1 MLLTTKRNARGTTKM
16 DLPKSSAWE
25 ELTIPLEWEKLP
37 KFLDDKA
44 RNYDLN
50 SSQDI
55 DSQDIGIDKENVD
68 DIISL
73 ISHELR
79 TPLTCIRGAIGLLLS
94 GKIGAIPQQGQRMLE
109 IALNNTDRLVRLTN
123 MIESNPEAQA
133 KILTAEDLERLRL
146 GNDLYAAVA
155 SALKNNQSS
164 HSTQPNATTSPL
176 KQIANVETNQE
187 LTLNYQPIVDLGT
200 REITG
205 FEALARWYN
214 PRLGAI
220 SPAEFIP
227 IAEET
232 GLINDL
238 GMWVLRTACK
248 QLHQWQQ
255 EFPCHSPQKSPLTM
269 SVNVSGI
276 QLANPEFIM
285 QVQAVLAEYPLQPT
299 SLRLEI
305 TESVLMDDKG
315 ATLDTLN
322 QLKKLGIK
330 LYIDDFGTGY
340 SSLSRLYELPLDILK
355 IDQSFIRQQKW
366 DLVYTLMLLAHSQKL
381 GVIAEGV
388 ETQAQCDRLQD
399 LGCTDAQGY
408 LFSKPLDTVIA
419 TKFLRDRK
427 IFTTN

>member
-1 MLLTTKRNARGTTKM
+1 MLLTTKRNTRGKTKM
-16 DLPKSSAWE
+16 NSPKSSDWEGLAIPLDWE
-25 ELTIPLEWEKLP
+25 ELPT
-37 KFLDDKA
+37 FLDDEA
-44 RNYDLN
+44 RDPEIHL
-50 SSQDI
+50 SQNINISD
-55 DSQDIGIDKENVD
+55 DNVD
-68 DIISL
+68 EFISL

-94 GKIGAIPQQGQRMLE
+94 GKIGAIPKQGQRMLE

-133 KILTAEDLERLRL
+133 KILTTEDLERLRL

-155 SALKNNQSS
+155 SALRNNQVANSS
-164 HSTQPNATTSPL
+164 QNDADFLPINSV
-176 KQIANVETNQE
+176 ANVETEQE
-187 LTLNYQPIVDLGT
+187 LTLNYQPIVDLET
-200 REITG
+200 RELKG

-214 PRLGAI
+214 PRLGRV

-232 GLINDL
+232 GLIKDL

-255 EFPCHSPQKSPLTM
+255 QFPKQSPNQSPLTM
-269 SVNVSGI
+269 SINVSGI
-276 QLANPEFIM
+276 QLADPEFIF
-285 QVQAVLAEYPLQPT
+285 QVQAVLAEYPLLPT

-305 TESVLMDDKG
+305 TESILMENKG

-322 QLKKLGIK
+322 QLKELGIK

-381 GVIAEGV
+381 GVIVEGV
-388 ETQAQCDRLQD
+388 ETQAQCDRLQS
-399 LGCTDAQGY
+399 LGCNDAQGY
-408 LFSKPLDTVIA
+408 LFSKPVDIATA
-419 TKFLRDRK
+419 TKFLAEK
-427 IFTTN
+427 TVFTTT

>member
-1 MLLTTKRNARGTTKM
+1 M
-16 DLPKSSAWE
+16 DSAKSSNWE
-25 ELTIPLEWEKLP
+25 GLAVPLEWEELP
-37 KFLDDKA
+37 TFLDDEA
-44 RNYDLN
+44 RNSEIDL
-50 SSQDI
+50 SQDI
-55 DSQDIGIDKENVD
+55 NINDDNVD
-68 DIISL
+68 DFIAL

-94 GKIGAIPQQGQRMLE
+94 GKIGTIPQQGQRMLE

-155 SALKNNQSS
+155 SALR
-164 HSTQPNATTSPL
+164 HDDDANASQNDAATLPI
-176 KQIANVETNQE
+176 KRIADLETNQE
-187 LTLNYQPIVDLGT
+187 LTLNYQPIVDLET
-200 REITG
+200 KEITG

-214 PRLGAI
+214 PRLGTI
-220 SPAEFIP
+220 SPGEFIP

-238 GMWVLRTACK
+238 GIWVLRTACK
-248 QLHQWQQ
+248 QLHQWQHK
-255 EFPCHSPQKSPLTM
+255 FPYYSPQQSPLTM

-276 QLANPEFIM
+276 QLADPEFIG
-285 QVQAVLAEYPLQPT
+285 QVRAVLTEYPLLPT

-305 TESVLMDDKG
+305 TETVLMENKG

-322 QLKKLGIK
+322 QLKDLGIK

-340 SSLSRLYELPLDILK
+340 SSISRLYELPLDILK

-381 GVIAEGV
+381 GVIVEGV
-388 ETQAQCDRLQD
+388 ETQSQCDRLQS

-408 LFSKPLDTVIA
+408 LFSKPVDTIAA
-419 TKFLRDRK
+419 TKFLTDK
-427 IFTTN
+427 TVFTAI

>member
-1 MLLTTKRNARGTTKM
+1 M
-16 DLPKSSAWE
+16 DLAKSSDWE
-25 ELTIPLEWEKLP
+25 GLTRPLEWEEVP
-37 KFLDDKA
+37 MFLDDEA
-44 RNYDLN
+44 RNQEIDLA
-50 SSQDI
+50 QDI
-55 DSQDIGIDKENVD
+55 NINENIDDFVA
-68 DIISL
+68 L

-79 TPLTCIRGAIGLLLS
+79 TPLTCIQGAIGLLLS
-94 GKIGAIPQQGQRMLE
+94 GKIGPIPKQGQRMLE

-123 MIESNPEAQA
+123 MIENNPEAQA
-133 KILTAEDLERLRL
+133 KILTTEDLERLRL
-146 GNDLYAAVA
+146 ANDLYSAVA
-155 SALKNNQSS
+155 SALQNDRANSETSSSNLSSNLPSNQAV
-164 HSTQPNATTSPL
+164 NL
-176 KQIANVETNQE
+176 ETNQE
-187 LTLNYQPIVDLGT
+187 LALNYQPIVDLET

-214 PRLGAI
+214 PRLGSV
-220 SPAEFIP
+220 SPGEFIP

-238 GMWVLRTACK
+238 GIWVLRTACQ

-255 EFPCHSPQKSPLTM
+255 QFPLESPQKAPLTM

-276 QLANPEFIM
+276 QLADPEFIF
-285 QVQAVLAEYPLQPT
+285 QVQAVLAEYPLLPS

-305 TESVLMDDKG
+305 TESVLMEDKG
-315 ATLDTLN
+315 TTLDTFN
-322 QLKKLGIK
+322 QLKDLGIK

-381 GVIAEGV
+381 GVIVEGV
-388 ETQAQCDRLQD
+388 ETQTQCDRLQS

-408 LFSKPLDTVIA
+408 FFSRPVDTKTA
-419 TKFLRDRK
+419 TKFLREK
-427 IFTTN
+427 IVFTTT

>member
-1 MLLTTKRNARGTTKM
+1 MLLNTKKNGRGTTKM
-16 DLPKSSAWE
+16 DPEKSSNWE
-25 ELTIPLEWEKLP
+25 ALAIPLKWGELP
-37 KFLDDKA
+37 TFLDDEA
-44 RNYDLN
+44 SNSEIDL
-50 SSQDI
+50 SQDI
-55 DSQDIGIDKENVD
+55 DINDENVD
-68 DIISL
+68 EFISL

-94 GKIGAIPQQGQRMLE
+94 GKIGTIPQQGQRMLE

-123 MIESNPEAQA
+123 MIESNPETQA

-155 SALKNNQSS
+155 SAFRHDYHAKASQND
-164 HSTQPNATTSPL
+164 PATLPINHL
-176 KQIANVETNQE
+176 ANLDANQE
-187 LTLNYQPIVDLGT
+187 LTLNYQPIVDLET
-200 REITG
+200 KEITG

-214 PRLGAI
+214 PRLGTI
-220 SPAEFIP
+220 SPGEFIP

-232 GLINDL
+232 GLINEL

-248 QLHQWQQ
+248 QLHDWQQ
-255 EFPCHSPQKSPLTM
+255 QFPQRSLNPSPLTM

-276 QLANPEFIM
+276 QLADPEFIN
-285 QVQAVLAEYPLQPT
+285 QVQAVLADYPLLPT

-305 TESVLMDDKG
+305 TETVLMENKG

-322 QLKKLGIK
+322 QLKNLGIK

-381 GVIAEGV
+381 GVIVEGV
-388 ETQAQCDRLQD
+388 ETQSQCDRLQS

-408 LFSKPLDTVIA
+408 LFSKPVDTIAA
-419 TKFLRDRK
+419 TKFLRDNTV
-427 IFTTN
+427 FTPA

>member
-1 MLLTTKRNARGTTKM
+1 MLLTTKRNARGITKI
-16 DLPKSSAWE
+16 DLPKSSDWE
-25 ELTIPLEWEKLP
+25 GLAIPLEREEKP
-37 KFLDDKA
+37 TFLDDEA
-44 RNYDLN
+44 RNPEIDLA
-50 SSQDI
+50 QDI
-55 DSQDIGIDKENVD
+55 DINENIENIDEF
-68 DIISL
+68 IAL

-94 GKIGAIPQQGQRMLE
+94 GKIGTISQQGQRMLE

-146 GNDLYAAVA
+146 GNDLYSAVA
-155 SALKNNQSS
+155 SALRNDRVNSEKHSSSLPPNQ
-164 HSTQPNATTSPL
+164 T
-176 KQIANVETNQE
+176 ANLETNQE
-187 LTLNYQPIVDLGT
+187 LALNYQPIVDLDT
-200 REITG
+200 KKITG

-214 PRLGAI
+214 PRLGTV
-220 SPAEFIP
+220 SPGEFIP

-238 GMWVLRTACK
+238 GIWVLRTACK

-255 EFPCHSPQKSPLTM
+255 QFPQNSPNQSPLTM

-276 QLANPEFIM
+276 QLADPEFIF
-285 QVQAVLAEYPLQPT
+285 QVQAVLAEYPLLPT

-305 TESVLMDDKG
+305 TESVLMENKG

-322 QLKKLGIK
+322 QLKNLGIK

-340 SSLSRLYELPLDILK
+340 SSLSRLYELPLDVLK

-381 GVIAEGV
+381 GVIVEGV
-388 ETQAQCDRLQD
+388 ETQAQCDRLHS
-399 LGCTDAQGY
+399 LGCTNVQGY
-408 LFSKPLDTVIA
+408 LFSKPVDTTAA
-419 TKFLRDRK
+419 TKFLMEK
-427 IFTTN
+427 TVFTAT

>member
-1 MLLTTKRNARGTTKM
+1 M
-16 DLPKSSAWE
+16 DAPKSSNWE
-25 ELTIPLEWEKLP
+25 GLAIPLEWEELP
-37 KFLDDKA
+37 TFLDDEA
-44 RNYDLN
+44 RNSEIDL
-50 SSQDI
+50 SQDI
-55 DSQDIGIDKENVD
+55 DINDENVD
-68 DIISL
+68 EFISL

-94 GKIGAIPQQGQRMLE
+94 GKIGTIPTQGQRMLE

-155 SALKNNQSS
+155 SALRNNHDDNFSQ
-164 HSTQPNATTSPL
+164 NDAATLPIN
-176 KQIANVETNQE
+176 QIANLETNQE
-187 LTLNYQPIVDLGT
+187 LTLNYQPIVDLET
-200 REITG
+200 KEITG

-214 PRLGAI
+214 PRLGTI
-220 SPAEFIP
+220 SPGEFIP

-238 GMWVLRTACK
+238 GIWVLRTACK

-255 EFPCHSPQKSPLTM
+255 RFPHHSPQQSPLTM

-276 QLANPEFIM
+276 QLADPEFIN
-285 QVQAVLAEYPLQPT
+285 QVRAVLTDYPLLPT

-305 TESVLMDDKG
+305 TETVLMENKG

-322 QLKKLGIK
+322 QLKDLGIK

-381 GVIAEGV
+381 GVIVEGV
-388 ETQAQCDRLQD
+388 ETQTQCDRLQG

-408 LFSKPLDTVIA
+408 FFSKPVDTIAA
-419 TKFLRDRK
+419 TKFLTDK
-427 IFTTN
+427 TVFTTT

>member
-1 MLLTTKRNARGTTKM
+1 M
-16 DLPKSSAWE
+16 DSAKSSDWE
-25 ELTIPLEWEKLP
+25 GLAIPIEWDKLP
-37 KFLDDKA
+37 KFLDDEA
-44 RNYDLN
+44 RNL
-50 SSQDI
+50 DI
-55 DSQDIGIDKENVD
+55 DLAQDLDINDENVD
-68 DIISL
+68 EFIAL

-94 GKIGAIPQQGQRMLE
+94 GKIGAISNQGQRMLE

-155 SALKNNQSS
+155 SAFRNN
-164 HSTQPNATTSPL
+164 HGTNAKQNDNDAATLPIS
-176 KQIANVETNQE
+176 QIANLETNQE
-187 LTLNYQPIVDLGT
+187 LTLNYQPIVDLDT
-200 REITG
+200 KKITG

-214 PRLGAI
+214 PRLGTI
-220 SPAEFIP
+220 SPGEFIP

-238 GMWVLRTACK
+238 GIWVLRTACK

-255 EFPCHSPQKSPLTM
+255 EFPDHSFKQSPLTM

-276 QLANPEFIM
+276 QLADPEFIF
-285 QVQAVLAEYPLQPT
+285 QVQAVLADYPLLPT

-305 TESVLMDDKG
+305 TETVLMENKG

-322 QLKKLGIK
+322 QLKDLGIK

-381 GVIAEGV
+381 GVIVEGV
-388 ETQAQCDRLQD
+388 ETQTQCDRLQS

-408 LFSKPLDTVIA
+408 FFSKPVDTVAA
-419 TKFLRDRK
+419 TKFLTDK
-427 IFTTN
+427 KVFTVA

>member
-1 MLLTTKRNARGTTKM
+1 MLLTTKRTARGITKM
-16 DLPKSSAWE
+16 DSAKSSDWE
-25 ELTIPLEWEKLP
+25 ELAVPIEWEKLP
-37 KFLDDKA
+37 KFLDDEA
-44 RNYDLN
+44 RNPESDLA
-50 SSQDI
+50 QDMEI
-55 DSQDIGIDKENVD
+55 NDENVD
-68 DIISL
+68 EFISL

-155 SALKNNQSS
+155 SALRNNHGANSS
-164 HSTQPNATTSPL
+164 QNDAATLSINH
-176 KQIANVETNQE
+176 IANLEANQE
-187 LTLNYQPIVDLGT
+187 LTLNYQPIVDLDT

-214 PRLGAI
+214 PRLGTI
-220 SPAEFIP
+220 SPGEFIP

-238 GMWVLRTACK
+238 GIWVLRTACK

-255 EFPCHSPQKSPLTM
+255 EFPDHSSKQSSLTM

-276 QLANPEFIM
+276 QLADPEFIF
-285 QVQAVLAEYPLQPT
+285 QVQAVLAEYPLRPT

-305 TESVLMDDKG
+305 TETVLMENKG
-315 ATLDTLN
+315 VTLDTLN
-322 QLKKLGIK
+322 QLKELGIK

-381 GVIAEGV
+381 GVIVEGV
-388 ETQAQCDRLQD
+388 ETQTQCDRLQS

-408 LFSKPLDTVIA
+408 FFSRPVDTIAA
-419 TKFLRDRK
+419 TKFLADK
-427 IFTTN
+427 KVFTTN